1 MRPLIHNILLAALLF
16 PIWAGA
22 AFTADLSKG
31 EVSIKLEATPDKVS
45 PAADVMLTFT
55 VEAPSALKVSFP
67 DLQNRF
73 SGFTKAEDFATDP
86 IEANGRTRQ
95 TFRWRLVPE
104 PGAERYRLAPFAV
117 SVMDTR
123 VVPAKTDTFA
133 TAPVVFP
140 GEGERPAVTGA
151 PEVDVKP
158 EWIPP
163 TAKTVTLW
171 GLAVL
176 GGLAALA
183 ALIWGLTRITVR
195 VKEFRM
201 SPVDRAMAELQR
213 LLSRNLPQRGLYKEF
228 YIELTQVVRR
238 YIERR
243 HGIRAPEQTTEEF
256 LLAASRHPSFT
267 PEVISSLRKF
277 LESADLVK
285 FAGQEATVSTADQAT
300 LSAKAYLTEDN
311 AQPVQKEAK

>member
-1 MRPLIHNILLAALLF
+1 MKLPIHIVLAAALL
-16 PIWAGA
+16 PVWASA
-22 AFTADLSKG
+22 VFTADLSKG
-31 EVSIKLEATPDKVS
+31 EVSIKLESTPDKVT
-45 PAADVMLTFT
+45 PASDVMLTFT
-55 VEAPSALKVSFP
+55 VEAPSALKVTLP

-73 SGFTKAEDFATDP
+73 SGFSQAEDFATDP
-86 IEANGRTRQ
+86 IEANGKTRQ
-95 TFRWRLVPE
+95 TYRWRLMPE

-117 SVMDTR
+117 TVADTR
-123 VVPAKTDTFA
+123 VVPAKTESFA

-140 GEGERPAVTGA
+140 GEGERPAVTGK

-163 TAKTVTLW
+163 TAKAVTLW

-176 GGLAALA
+176 AGLAAIA
-183 ALIWGLTRITVR
+183 AIIWGLTRITVK

-213 LLSRNLPQRGLYKEF
+213 LLNRNLPQHGLYKEF

-256 LLAASRHPSFT
+256 LLAAARHPSFT
-267 PEVISSLRKF
+267 PEVLSSLRHF

-285 FAGQEATVSTADQAT
+285 FAGQEASVSTADQAT
-300 LSAKAYLTEDN
+300 ASAKAYLTEDN
-311 AQPVQKEAK
+311 AQPEQKELK